1 MITTLLIDD
10 EPPARE
16 ALRGLLTRFCADIEI
31 VGEAHNIIL
40 AEQLINKH
48 NPQLLFLDI
57 EMPYGSGFDLLEKL
71 QNTAF
76 KVIFTTG
83 FNQYAINAIRF
94 AALDYLLKPI
104 DVTELKNAVQKAKQ
118 AIEQQIQ
125 LDDYQNLLSVLQKSG
140 SQHNKMAVIEGGKIT
155 MVEISQITALETS
168 NNQTL
173 VHLDSGKYIASTQ
186 NIKNYEDLLTDY
198 DFARV
203 NNSFLVN
210 SVHAAKNS
218 AEVSKLSKREFL
230 ILEYLSNGY
239 SYKMIAADCDIGLE
253 TVRTYIKRIYQKLEV
268 HSVAEATS
276 KYYRL

>member
-1 MITTLLIDD
+1 
-10 EPPARE
+10 
-16 ALRGLLTRFCADIEI
+16 
-31 VGEAHNIIL
+31 
-40 AEQLINKH
+40 
-48 NPQLLFLDI
+48 
-57 EMPYGSGFDLLEKL
+57 
-71 QNTAF
+71 
-76 KVIFTTG
+76 
-83 FNQYAINAIRF
+83 
-94 AALDYLLKPI
+94 
-104 DVTELKNAVQKAKQ
+104 
-118 AIEQQIQ
+118 
-125 LDDYQNLLSVLQKSG
+125 
-140 SQHNKMAVIEGGKIT
+140 

-276 KYYRL
+276 KYYRR